1 MSRLYVLRS
10 VTILDQILW
19 KIRLFSMLGST
30 REPNRTMGP
39 LPPCVGPHPAIQRRH
54 LLRAHGVSVP
64 APRASNPLPPC
75 FHSALPAPI
84 ADRGRHPDMEAP
96 CVGGRDL
103 GADATLLEPFFC
115 HDQRCILQARLSPDI
130 ALFLQKSLSH
140 PRSSSTLD
148 RARISA
154 SNPRLVRQG

>member
-1 MSRLYVLRS
+1 MSRLYVLPS
-10 VTILDQILW
+10 VTILDQILCT
-19 KIRLFSMLGST
+19 IRLFPMLGST
-30 REPNRTMGP
+30 REPNRSMGP
-39 LPPCVGPHPAIQRRH
+39 LPPCVVPHPAIQRRH

-64 APRASNPLPPC
+64 APSPTSPRPPC
-75 FHSALPAPI
+75 CHSAPI

-96 CVGGRDL
+96 CVGGRNL

-115 HDQRCILQARLSPDI
+115 HDQRCILRARLSPDI

-140 PRSSSTLD
+140 PRPSGTLD
-148 RARISA
+148 SARTSA